1 MQELEVDARD
11 ATRLILQFLKEN
23 QLFDTMRALQEEA
36 QISLNAVDSVEAFES
51 DILNGRWDKV
61 LQQTRA
67 LECSPKAM
75 MELYELIVLEMIE
88 ARDTDVAV
96 QLLRGSAP
104 LTHMKQTQ
112 LERYRRLETLTQR
125 AIFDVNEAYTGVSKQ
140 KRRSDVA
147 QLLKNEV
154 STVAPSRLLTLL
166 GQALKWQQLQVI
178 GTGLMHVSPMLR
190 Y

>member
-1 MQELEVDARD
+1 MDARD

-23 QLFDTMRALQEEA
+23 QLFSAMRALQEEA

-67 LECSPKAM
+67 LECSPKAT

-88 ARDTDVAV
+88 VRDTDVAV

-104 LTHMKQTQ
+104 MAHMKQTQ
-112 LERYRRLETLTQR
+112 VERYRRLETLTQR
-125 AIFDVNEAYTGVSKQ
+125 TSFDVNEVYAGVSKQ

-147 QLLKNEV
+147 QLFKNEV

-166 GQALKWQQLQVI
+166 GQALKWQQLQVPELFMI
-178 GTGLMHVSPMLR
+178 VSSFC
-190 Y
+190 